1 VQQVIDRLKNS
12 TTTLVSPDYWTVG
25 TGSVNQM
32 LAEQKLSSLQERRK
46 HLRIVFLFKVIEVE
60 WSVPATPPE
69 NYLIGLRDYHS
80 DRSVRAGENFQEN
93 HQQHP

>member
-1 VQQVIDRLKNS
+1 
-12 TTTLVSPDYWTVG
+12 
-25 TGSVNQM
+25 M

-69 NYLIGLRDYHS
+69 NYLIRDYHS
-80 DRSVRAGENFQEN
+80 DGSVRAGENFQEN
-93 HQQHP
+93 HLQHP